1 MSLENMKVGAGI
13 GALYCVGAVIGS
25 GVCSLASKVHS
36 LPLLKGSLSVGIVG
50 GISNMVGVVSYGD
63 EEPSSVGIVGG
74 ISNMVG
80 VVSYGD
86 EEPSARDV
94 LSRVI
99 AGFALT
105 VFASPTLSK
114 YISKSSINYLQSM
127 AITTIG
133 MSTSLGL
140 FAGGLLIH
148 EAVTSES

>member
-36 LPLLKGSLSVGIVG
+36 LPLLKGSL
-50 GISNMVGVVSYGD
+50 
-63 EEPSSVGIVGG
+63 SVGIVGG

>member
-63 EEPSSVGIVGG
+63 EEPS
-74 ISNMVG
+74 
-80 VVSYGD
+80 
-86 EEPSARDV
+86 ARDV

-114 YISKSSINYLQSM
+114 YISKSSINVP
-127 AITTIG
+127 IG
-133 MSTSLGL
+133 V
-140 FAGGLLIH
+140 I
-148 EAVTSES
+148 